1 MIKKILITTLT
12 FSVITSSLIS
22 SVYCTENTSLT
33 ENPVPLAEVIASVN
47 VLNDSSDLSLGLVQ
61 NSADMLELSK
71 SLLNAG
77 DTANIEYVRAMLKLS
92 DDILDMAEKIG
103 DMADRILDMSED
115 IGDMADRM
123 IDTQNIQSDN
133 AALTQSNILEAQ
145 KNFNTILNR

>member
-1 MIKKILITTLT
+1 MIRNILVTTLT
-12 FSVITSSLIS
+12 ISVMTTSLIA

-47 VLNDSSDLSLGLVQ
+47 VLNDSSELSLGLVQ

-71 SLLNAG
+71 SLLSAG

-92 DDILDMAEKIG
+92 DDILKMADKIG
-103 DMADRILDMSED
+103 DMADRILVISDD
-115 IGDMADRM
+115 IGDMGDR
-123 IDTQNIQSDN
+123 IVDTQYIQSN
-133 AALTQSNILEAQ
+133 NVALTQSNILQAQ

>member
-1 MIKKILITTLT
+1 MIRNILVTTLT
-12 FSVITSSLIS
+12 ISVMTTSLIA

-71 SLLNAG
+71 SLLSAG

-92 DDILDMAEKIG
+92 DDILKMADKIG
-103 DMADRILDMSED
+103 DMADRILVISDD
-115 IGDMADRM
+115 IGDMGDR
-123 IDTQNIQSDN
+123 IVDTQYIQSN
-133 AALTQSNILEAQ
+133 NVALTQSNILQAQ